1 MQSELSPLMLQKN
14 NYRKLCELYSR
25 YKPLVN
31 KLYSGDNFNGVSP
44 SVLKKLDSIISEVV
58 NFPISWKFYRKS
70 SYKFSSDF
78 EDIVVF
84 N

>member
-1 MQSELSPLMLQKN
+1 MQSELLYLTVQKN

-31 KLYSGDNFNGVSP
+31 KLYSGDNFKGVSP
-44 SVLKKLDSIISEVV
+44 SVLKRLDNIMSSVAS
-58 NFPISWKFYRKS
+58 FPVSWEFYRKLS
-70 SYKFSSDF
+70 DKFTPDF